1 MKRVNRHSCPTLMT
15 GSLLANVRLMV
26 SNRKMPQLQ
35 GACSL
40 ANDRAEVGDM
50 LEHITAVCEI
60 ELAVRHGQ
68 PLTESNPIVDIET
81 GKSGMAT
88 CRLDRHCGA
97 IYPNHPAVAAREF
110 FGQKAATAADVEGMQ
125 VFKVET

>member
-1 MKRVNRHSCPTLMT
+1 MT
-15 GSLLANVRLMV
+15 
-26 SNRKMPQLQ
+26 
-35 GACSL
+35 
-40 ANDRAEVGDM
+40 AEVGDM

-68 PLTESNPIVDIET
+68 PLTESNLIVDIET

-88 CRLDRHCGA
+88 CRLDRHCGG
-97 IYPNHPAVAAREF
+97 IYPNHPAAAAREF

-125 VFKVET
+125 VFKSRPSRLVRTLRKHCVCSLPDDPVSECPLWDVD